1 MLVASAVLER
11 TISIVPD
18 SLECSTVFNFKVLPK
33 PQGVCVYE
41 CIVNMWFN
49 LNQDKRVYILCMWE
63 KNVKNGGI

>member
-41 CIVNMWFN
+41 CIVNM
-49 LNQDKRVYILCMWE
+49 
-63 KNVKNGGI
+63 